1 MFVGAGQSGF
11 DSGTFLFEFAQFL
24 PDFVAGHEVIGGKID
39 QAGLF
44 GVDGCQLAGEG
55 GV

>member
-11 DSGTFLFEFAQFL
+11 DSGAFLLELIEFL
-24 PDFVAGHEVIGGKID
+24 PDFVAWHEVISGKID

-44 GVDGCQLAGEG
+44 GVDGGQLAGET